1 MEINLI
7 LKAGISAVLS
17 AMLALTGYSGK
28 TASNSGGTSEAAS
41 AETTESAADTEENNM
56 TSLEVIRA
64 MGNGINLGNTLDAY
78 NHQAYINGSSATS
91 GEIVWGQPRTT
102 QEMIQGMKAAGFDT
116 IRIPIAWTNG
126 MNYESGDYTIDSA
139 LMDRVDEVVT
149 WALDADMYVIINDHW
164 DGGWWGMFGSAEQET
179 RDKAMEMYKAMWTQI
194 GEHFADRS
202 YKLIF
207 ESANEELGDKLNDK
221 EITGSSGVL
230 SENECYETANE
241 INSEFVKLI
250 RSLGGR
256 NADRFLLIAGYN
268 TDITKT
274 CDDRF
279 QMPEDTAD
287 SKLLLSV
294 HYYTPWDYCGTDGD
308 NQWGSPQ
315 DYDEQNGLFEKL
327 SKFSK
332 QGYGVVIG
340 EYAVMLKNGGIKQD
354 TDKFYDNL
362 LDNCDLYDY
371 CPVLWDCSNFYK
383 RITNTLSDEKL
394 AELFSSRAVA
404 NEAGKSTEE
413 IKAAAKEKIESTRK
427 AAEEDALADVEIAPS
442 DDAAVAW
449 IMYQSADYTKS
460 YSIGDT
466 YDPTN
471 KTKGIKDKNVII
483 TGAGTYTVSLDFTE
497 CGEAKG
503 VAFSALGIS
512 NGEDL
517 FPGYTISIDKILI
530 NNSPYQLNGKEFTTS
545 DDKHCTRVNL
555 YNAWVNDLPK
565 EARTPDGDFTDC
577 SAQIM
582 DISDKTSISN
592 ISITFT
598 VHEP

>member
-1 MEINLI
+1 MMKYTQITFQLI
-7 LKAGISAVLS
+7 GKLFLFIALAGCQQNDKYT
-17 AMLALTGYSGK
+17 ALLLQ
-28 TASNSGGTSEAAS
+28 
-41 AETTESAADTEENNM
+41 AD
-56 TSLEVIRA
+56 SI
-64 MGNGINLGNTLDAY
+64 
-78 NHQAYINGSSATS
+78 
-91 GEIVWGQPRTT
+91 
-102 QEMIQGMKAAGFDT
+102 
-116 IRIPIAWTNG
+116 
-126 MNYESGDYTIDSA
+126 MNVRPDSA
-139 LMDRVDEVVT
+139 LALLNSIQFPQEMKTADRALYSLLFTQAEQKNRILHTNDSLIRIAVDYYK
-149 WALDADMYVIINDHW
+149 DKDDK
-164 DGGWWGMFGSAEQET
+164 EQET
-179 RDKAMEMYKAMWTQI
+179 KAYYYLGCVYQDIGDIVGATDAFLKALNINPQVINDTEILTMIYENLAECYQSQGFYDKAMEMYKAMWTQI

-383 RITNTLSDEKL
+383 RITNTISDETL

-427 AAEEDALADVEIAPS
+427 TAE
-442 DDAAVAW
+442 
-449 IMYQSADYTKS
+449 
-460 YSIGDT
+460 
-466 YDPTN
+466 
-471 KTKGIKDKNVII
+471 
-483 TGAGTYTVSLDFTE
+483 
-497 CGEAKG
+497 
-503 VAFSALGIS
+503 
-512 NGEDL
+512 
-517 FPGYTISIDKILI
+517 
-530 NNSPYQLNGKEFTTS
+530 
-545 DDKHCTRVNL
+545 
-555 YNAWVNDLPK
+555 
-565 EARTPDGDFTDC
+565 
-577 SAQIM
+577 
-582 DISDKTSISN
+582 
-592 ISITFT
+592 
-598 VHEP
+598 

>member
-7 LKAGISAVLS
+7 LNAGISAVLS
-17 AMLALTGYSGK
+17 AMLALTGYSGT

-64 MGNGINLGNTLDAY
+64 MGNGINLGNTLEAY

-126 MNYESGDYTIDSA
+126 MYFESGDYTIDSA

-164 DGGWWGMFGSAEQET
+164 DGSWWGMFGSAEQET

-194 GEHFADRS
+194 GERFADRS

-207 ESANEELGDKLNDK
+207 ESANEELGDRLNDK
-221 EITGSSGVL
+221 EITGSRGVL
-230 SENECYETANE
+230 SENECYETTNE

-294 HYYTPWDYCGTDGD
+294 HYYTPWDYCGTDGEF
-308 NQWGSPQ
+308 P
-315 DYDEQNGLFEKL
+315 
-327 SKFSK
+327 
-332 QGYGVVIG
+332 
-340 EYAVMLKNGGIKQD
+340 
-354 TDKFYDNL
+354 T
-362 LDNCDLYDY
+362 
-371 CPVLWDCSNFYK
+371 
-383 RITNTLSDEKL
+383 
-394 AELFSSRAVA
+394 SR
-404 NEAGKSTEE
+404 
-413 IKAAAKEKIESTRK
+413 
-427 AAEEDALADVEIAPS
+427 
-442 DDAAVAW
+442 
-449 IMYQSADYTKS
+449 
-460 YSIGDT
+460 
-466 YDPTN
+466 
-471 KTKGIKDKNVII
+471 
-483 TGAGTYTVSLDFTE
+483 
-497 CGEAKG
+497 
-503 VAFSALGIS
+503 
-512 NGEDL
+512 
-517 FPGYTISIDKILI
+517 
-530 NNSPYQLNGKEFTTS
+530 
-545 DDKHCTRVNL
+545 
-555 YNAWVNDLPK
+555 
-565 EARTPDGDFTDC
+565 
-577 SAQIM
+577 
-582 DISDKTSISN
+582 
-592 ISITFT
+592 
-598 VHEP
+598 